1 MTMSK
6 NRAQMLTL
14 GATMIAAIMMVFFF
28 KAPILPVV
36 IGAIGAA
43 FLILRRKPEA

>member
-14 GATMIAAIMMVFFF
+14 GATLTAAIMMVFFF
-28 KAPILPVV
+28 KAPVVPVV
-36 IGAIGAA
+36 IGAVGTA